1 MRIGNLPLFP
11 QIAPETSVLTPGLSS
26 ASVQHEQRSSHS
38 EGHRKSPQP
47 AAHAGAA
54 ETTVTSKLDRVSEP
68 KLQINKQATAPN
80 GLFGVNY
87 SIYAPS
93 PGLSNITFPITID
106 KGAQRKSSK
115 DGGIYY
121 AMQFGVNNEKGNK
134 LGTGYIGM
142 QPRGDGKALVVFSGF
157 GPHFSAPKGR
167 PEADGGPGGSN
178 STLVDFKFGHK
189 YNLTVERDPD
199 NAKRLKAYVQDVTD
213 PDKLG
218 PRQHVKDLDVDQKV
232 ALAGYGI
239 GFVEHYGAKID
250 RSSQIAPTSG
260 SFFAPFSTDD
270 RGRVRNG
277 SVNSRGL
284 YGRFAN
290 SMTGTQEIT
299 KKGER
304 RTQVKFSL
312 QGVGYEKKA

>member
-47 AAHAGAA
+47 AARAGAA
-54 ETTVTSKLDRVSEP
+54 ETTVMSKLDRVSEP
-68 KLQINKQATAPN
+68 KLQINKEATKPN
-80 GLFGVNY
+80 VLFGVDY
-87 SIYAPS
+87 YVYTPS

-106 KGAQRKSSK
+106 KGAQRKSSN
-115 DGGIYY
+115 DGGIFY
-121 AMQFGVNNEKGNK
+121 AMRFDVNNEKGKK
-134 LGTGYIGM
+134 LGGGYIGM

-157 GPHFSAPKGR
+157 GPHFSAPKGS

-218 PRQHVKDLDVDQKV
+218 PRHHVKDLDVDQKV
-232 ALAGYGI
+232 ALAGYNI